1 MDKSPIEIAIGQT
14 NILIEDEV
22 CKAVGKVGIH
32 INKEELLKALKAYEF
47 VEELTNYI
55 FEYPDDDY
63 MTMECLCRKLHKHGL
78 LDKVDGYYQTHEIR
92 TNTHECVKDTHDKTE
107 PNNSEK
113 PNNCEPQYEM
123 GMGTLKCD
131 NCSEYGSFKCTKC
144 DGEMYFKRL
153 EPKDEPQTCDTC
165 KYGEDKHRYAHIC
178 NECGVG
184 INNYEPRTERNK

>member
-63 MTMECLCRKLHKHGL
+63 MTMECLCRKLVKYGL
-78 LDKVDGYYQTHEIR
+78 LGKVDGYYQTHEIR
-92 TNTHECVKDTHDKTE
+92 TNTHECVNDTHDKTE
-107 PNNSEK
+107 
-113 PNNCEPQYEM
+113 Q
-123 GMGTLKCD
+123 
-131 NCSEYGSFKCTKC
+131 
-144 DGEMYFKRL
+144 
-153 EPKDEPQTCDTC
+153 
-165 KYGEDKHRYAHIC
+165 
-178 NECGVG
+178 
-184 INNYEPRTERNK
+184 TEREGE